1 MLALLTADKTN
12 NMNAS
17 YLSLQKQNSMIKQA
31 KTKAPVVAINVIISI
46 AAVSFVISN
55 PTKIQFIKIIHNL

>member
-55 PTKIQFIKIIHNL
+55 PTKIQFIKIHNL

>member
-55 PTKIQFIKIIHNL
+55 PTKIQFIKVHNL